1 FDEATNAALNRRRAE
16 QYALTGLARHLA
28 KDDRKAELVVTG
40 ARVVA
45 TERDG
50 KFFVLT
56 LEVPAKGA
64 RLVRAGDPAVPE
76 EAGVRVRGLF
86 DSKFFTLKRDLLDTA
101 RGVAWSLESSL
112 AQAEKVSD
120 SPLVRVAD
128 LEERGDEAFRR
139 LRAAVQKDKLLL
151 LSDELTEVQAE
162 VD

>member
-1 FDEATNAALNRRRAE
+1 LLAAQVAVGQVIELGGPRRVSVRVAAGKDGYRVTARLLPVAAFDEATNAALNRRRGE

-50 KFFVLT
+50 KFFVLI

-76 EAGVRVRGLF
+76 KARVRVRGLF

-101 RGVAWSLESSL
+101 RGVAW
-112 AQAEKVSD
+112 
-120 SPLVRVAD
+120 
-128 LEERGDEAFRR
+128 
-139 LRAAVQKDKLLL
+139 
-151 LSDELTEVQAE
+151 
-162 VD
+162 